1 MLIVKVIAI
10 LFREE
15 SFSLK
20 THVLF
25 SCVNATPAGF
35 MVCVKINFW
44 KDVFEMNPLAL
55 GSTLSFKHSN
65 K

>member
-1 MLIVKVIAI
+1 MLIVKAIAI
-10 LFREE
+10 LLREE

-20 THVLF
+20 TQVFF

-35 MVCVKINFW
+35 MVYAEIDYW

-55 GSTLSFKHSN
+55 G
-65 K
+65 

>member
-1 MLIVKVIAI
+1 MLIVKAIAI
-10 LFREE
+10 LFQEE

-20 THVLF
+20 THVWF

-35 MVCVKINFW
+35 MVCVIDCW
-44 KDVFEMNPLAL
+44 KDVFEMNHLAL
-55 GSTLSFKHSN
+55 GSTVSFKHSN